1 MNEIR
6 SAVSDYRRAREEI
19 RDRLSCQDSGYS
31 GEVIAPAD
39 IQEDEYHRAY
49 VVFGSMQLAE
59 KIAQADG
66 QEPAYNKVMID
77 MDWNASFDSA
87 EKKLASVFTEEE
99 MEYRSNTEYVRR
111 MSDNLIRDLSI
122 YGVMGLT
129 ILLVYLVLQMNFYK
143 NQSLYLRREYR
154 LMKNMGAER
163 KRLVGVTLTDSLKRS
178 M

>member
-1 MNEIR
+1 
-6 SAVSDYRRAREEI
+6 
-19 RDRLSCQDSGYS
+19 
-31 GEVIAPAD
+31 
-39 IQEDEYHRAY
+39 
-49 VVFGSMQLAE
+49 
-59 KIAQADG
+59 
-66 QEPAYNKVMID
+66 
-77 MDWNASFDSA
+77 
-87 EKKLASVFTEEE
+87 
-99 MEYRSNTEYVRR
+99 